1 MAIGLAQIVKNARSE
16 LHALTGLEVA
26 STLEAA
32 REGDEWVVTLEVV
45 EKHSIPESMD
55 ILATYRTRLDPEG
68 NVLEFKRIK
77 MRKRIDTVEE
87 DL

>member
-1 MAIGLAQIVKNARSE
+1 MAIGIAQIVKNARSE
-16 LHALTGLEVA
+16 LYTLTGLEVA
-26 STLEAA
+26 SILEAA
-32 REGDEWVVTLEVV
+32 REGDEWQVTLEVV

-68 NVLEFKRIK
+68 NVTEFKRVK

-87 DL
+87 EI

>member
-1 MAIGLAQIVKNARSE
+1 MAPGLAQIVKQARSE
-16 LHALTGLEVA
+16 LQALTGLEVS

-32 REGDEWVVTLEVV
+32 REGDAWSVTLEVV

-55 ILATYRTRLDPEG
+55 ILATYRIRMDQGG
-68 NVLEFKRIK
+68 NVLEFKRTR

-87 DL
+87 DS